1 METITPFKRWMIVI
15 AVMTSAI
22 MVLLD
27 MTIANVALPQMQG
40 ALGAT
45 SDTITWVLTAYTMAE
60 AIFIP
65 LTSFFSSKLGERR
78 LLLVA
83 VSGFMVS
90 SILCGQAQSIEAMVL
105 FRVIQGMFGA
115 VVIPLSQSLLISV
128 FPPEERGKAMSIF
141 SIGILLGPILG
152 PTLGGLITQNMDW
165 RWVFYVNVPVGL
177 FCLTM
182 ISVFVKTSNK
192 SKTTID
198 WPTMIS
204 MAVGI
209 GMLQMVLDQG
219 NQLDWFESRLIQVS
233 LIAAIVGLAFF
244 VHRSFKTR
252 SPVAPIW
259 MISNRN
265 LAFGSIMMAIFA
277 SALFGLTAQLPMML
291 EGALNYPVDT
301 TGLLMAPR
309 GIAAAIT
316 LIATAKF
323 LNNDRLRGMVAVG
336 ALLCGVA
343 GIIMSQYS
351 ENIDFYWLILPS
363 VIQGCGM
370 GLVFSS
376 LSSIAYTTLKP
387 EQGVAGASI
396 FNLFRTIGS
405 SFGISIATTYQF
417 RSAQEQ
423 WNSLSQS
430 INPYNPNLQHW
441 LSNTGSSLSDPTTQT
456 ILQEQLHKQS
466 EIVAFVHTFSFITLM
481 FVLIIPFLFLL
492 KIPKHNPNK
501 KAQATAGH

>member
-1 METITPFKRWMIVI
+1 MENITPFKRTMIVI

-65 LTSFFSSKLGERR
+65 LTSYFSSKLGERR
-78 LLLVA
+78 LLIVA

-105 FRVIQGMFGA
+105 FRIIQGMFGA
-115 VVIPLSQSLLISV
+115 VVIPLSQSLLIAV
-128 FPPEERGKAMSIF
+128 FPSHERGKAMSIF

-152 PTLGGLITQNMDW
+152 PTLGGLITQNMNW

-182 ISVFVKTSNK
+182 IYLFVKTSNK
-192 SKTTID
+192 REAVID

-219 NQLDWFESRLIQVS
+219 NQLDWFESRTIQAS
-233 LIAAIVGLAFF
+233 IIIAFVGIAYF
-244 VHRSFKTR
+244 VRRSFKTR

-259 MISNRN
+259 MLSNRN
-265 LAFGSIMMAIFA
+265 LALGSLMMAIFA

-291 EGALNYPVDT
+291 EGVLNYPVDT

-323 LNNDRLRGMVAVG
+323 MNNGRLKWMVASG
-336 ALLCGVA
+336 AILCGIA
-343 GIIMSQYS
+343 GLIMSAYS
-351 ENIDFYWLILPS
+351 ENIDFYWLILPAL
-363 VIQGCGM
+363 IQGCGM

-387 EQGVAGASI
+387 DQGVAGASI

-417 RSAQEQ
+417 RSSQEE
-423 WNSLSQS
+423 WNSLGQA
-430 INPYNPNLQHW
+430 INPYNPNLQQW
-441 LSNTGSSLSDPTTQT
+441 LAETGQKITDPMTQT
-456 ILQEQLHKQS
+456 ILQEQVHKQA
-466 EIVAFVHTFSFITLM
+466 EIIAFVHTFTFITAM
-481 FVLIIPFLFLL
+481 FVLIIPLLFLL
-492 KIPKHNPNK
+492 KIPKQAVNK
-501 KAQATAGH
+501 AGGAPAH

>member
-1 METITPFKRWMIVI
+1 MIVI

-78 LLLVA
+78 LLLTA
-83 VSGFMVS
+83 VTGFMIA
-90 SILCGQAQSIEAMVL
+90 SILCGQAQSIETMVL
-105 FRVIQGMFGA
+105 FRIIQGMFGA

-128 FPPEERGKAMSIF
+128 FPANERGKAMSIF

-182 ISVFVKTSNK
+182 IYLFVKASNK
-192 SKTTID
+192 RTAVID

-219 NQLDWFESRLIQVS
+219 NQLDWFESRVIQISMVM
-233 LIAAIVGLAFF
+233 AFVGIAFF

-259 MISNRN
+259 MLSNRN
-265 LAFGSIMMAIFA
+265 LALGSLMMAIFA

-291 EGALNYPVDT
+291 EGVLNYPVDT

-323 LNNDRLRGMVAVG
+323 MNNNRLQGMVASG
-336 ALLCGVA
+336 AILCGIA
-343 GIIMSQYS
+343 GITMSQYS
-351 ENIDFYWLILPS
+351 ENIDFYWLIIPS
-363 VIQGCGM
+363 LIQGCGM

-387 EQGVAGASI
+387 DQGVAGASI

-417 RSAQEQ
+417 RSSQEQ

-430 INPYNPNLQHW
+430 INPYNPNLQQW
-441 LSNTGSSLSDPTTQT
+441 LSDTGLNLNDPTTQT
-456 ILQEQLHKQS
+456 ILQEQVQKQS
-466 EIVAFVHTFSFITLM
+466 EIIAFVHTFSFITMM
-481 FVLIIPFLFLL
+481 FVLIIPILFLL
-492 KIPKHNPNK
+492 KIPKQNI
-501 KAQATAGH
+501 

>member
-1 METITPFKRWMIVI
+1 
-15 AVMTSAI
+15 
-22 MVLLD
+22 
-27 MTIANVALPQMQG
+27 
-40 ALGAT
+40 
-45 SDTITWVLTAYTMAE
+45 
-60 AIFIP
+60 FIP

-219 NQLDWFESRLIQVS
+219 NQLDWFESRLIQV
-233 LIAAIVGLAFF
+233 
-244 VHRSFKTR
+244 
-252 SPVAPIW
+252 
-259 MISNRN
+259 
-265 LAFGSIMMAIFA
+265 
-277 SALFGLTAQLPMML
+277 
-291 EGALNYPVDT
+291 
-301 TGLLMAPR
+301 
-309 GIAAAIT
+309 
-316 LIATAKF
+316 
-323 LNNDRLRGMVAVG
+323 
-336 ALLCGVA
+336 
-343 GIIMSQYS
+343 
-351 ENIDFYWLILPS
+351 
-363 VIQGCGM
+363 
-370 GLVFSS
+370 
-376 LSSIAYTTLKP
+376 
-387 EQGVAGASI
+387 
-396 FNLFRTIGS
+396 
-405 SFGISIATTYQF
+405 
-417 RSAQEQ
+417 
-423 WNSLSQS
+423 
-430 INPYNPNLQHW
+430 
-441 LSNTGSSLSDPTTQT
+441 
-456 ILQEQLHKQS
+456 
-466 EIVAFVHTFSFITLM
+466 
-481 FVLIIPFLFLL
+481 
-492 KIPKHNPNK
+492 
-501 KAQATAGH
+501 